1 MLKDSKCL
9 AFLSCLQF
17 AIQNSSFNHIILK
30 SKQVLCLE
38 YIFLQRD
45 TLAVLPTGYGKSL
58 VFYLT
63 PALLFAKKNQN
74 RLLGGGKITT
84 IVIFV
89 SLLNALIKDQVN
101 RLSLHRI
108 EAVALDVKGSTT
120 TSTTTHDDDVDEDI
134 EDEPEDIT
142 ISDFQFT
149 DREKL
154 EIGGYNIVFAHP
166 EFLVSKYGRT
176 LLQSKP
182 YQENVCAVVIDEAH
196 CILEW

>member
-1 MLKDSKCL
+1 MLKDSKCW

-17 AIQNSSFNHIILK
+17 AIQNSSLDHFILK
-30 SKQVLCLE
+30 PKQVLCLE

-63 PALLFAKKNQN
+63 PAQLFAKKNQN
-74 RLLGGGKITT
+74 QSLFPGVKITT
-84 IVIFV
+84 VVIVV
-89 SLLNALIKDQVN
+89 SPLNALIKNQVN
-101 RLSLHRI
+101 RLSSHRI

-120 TSTTTHDDDVDEDI
+120 TTTTHEHDDGDDEDI
-134 EDEPEDIT
+134 EDEQEDI
-142 ISDFQFT
+142 SGFQFN

-176 LLQSKP
+176 LLQSAP
-182 YQENVCAVVIDEAH
+182 YQKNVCAVVIDEAH